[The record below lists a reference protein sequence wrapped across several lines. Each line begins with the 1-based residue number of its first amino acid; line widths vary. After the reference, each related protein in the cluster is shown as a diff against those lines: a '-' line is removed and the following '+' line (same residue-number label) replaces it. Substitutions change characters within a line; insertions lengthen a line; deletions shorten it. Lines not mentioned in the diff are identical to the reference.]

1 MQQFTALN
9 QLKCK
14 ACVNFTIL
22 SRANRVHL
30 YLVWVG
36 MLNTIA
42 YDKETNTFKLNQVI
56 IHENYNASTYEN
68 DIALLE
74 LKGSGLGEC
83 SLEDNSI
90 PACVPWSEYM
100 FKTGDRC
107 KISGWGL
114 EKGIC
119 FSAHFRNLLF
129 V

>member
-1 MQQFTALN
+1 MFISL
-9 QLKCK
+9 
-14 ACVNFTIL
+14 FF

-36 MLNTIA
+36 MLDTIRH
-42 YDKETNTFKLNQVI
+42 DKETNTFKLNQVI

-74 LKGSGLGEC
+74 LRGSGHGEC
-83 SLEDNSI
+83 SLEDNNSI

-107 KISGWGL
+107 KVSGWGL

-119 FSAHFRNLLF
+119 FSACFKNAL
-129 V
+129 VV